1 MENIN
6 ELAYEFLMTER
17 NNLYRAEDQDILK
30 WVRSKGIVIDTNEK
44 LNNLLPA
51 FRIQKFTK
59 EQYKNIY
66 NRWLD
71 KTSWMEHRTI
81 TSVGSELT
89 KVTPNVPSS
98 MELVDILKE
107 IGIKKELALSRVTR
121 YVFKCHVL
129 CPDQIED

>member
-17 NNLYRAEDQDILK
+17 NNLYRAEDQEILK
-30 WVRSKGIVIDTNEK
+30 WVRSKGVAIDTVVK

-51 FRIQKFTK
+51 FRLQKFTK

-71 KTSWMEHRTI
+71 KTS
-81 TSVGSELT
+81 
-89 KVTPNVPSS
+89 
-98 MELVDILKE
+98 
-107 IGIKKELALSRVTR
+107 
-121 YVFKCHVL
+121 
-129 CPDQIED
+129 